1 MLCDG
6 LGFYFFKIKFVGQP
20 RTCRA
25 EPQVFL
31 GKFSDST
38 TKQYLT
44 EWTSETDPKL
54 FIPQARLVC
63 ESLFYLFLSG
73 YQNGLDAY
81 LERSVENARKQGKD
95 RESTQKWHNVL
106 RLANET
112 LDLATSAWDQ
122 RKDDKDNSERSAE
135 KALELIHRTT
145 SEQTHSKAVLRKGSE
160 LPQRA
165 HRNLFLIN
173 GRTGSKGHNNSE

>member
-1 MLCDG
+1 VLCDG
-6 LGFYFFKIKFVGQP
+6 LGFYFFKFVGQP
-20 RTCRA
+20 RTRRA

-73 YQNGLDAY
+73 YQNSLDAY

-95 RESTQKWHNVL
+95 RESTQKWHNAL
-106 RLANET
+106 RLANEA

-122 RKDDKDNSERSAE
+122 KKDDKDNSERSAE
-135 KALELIHRTT
+135 KALELIAERYDIYC
-145 SEQTHSKAVLRKGSE
+145 S
-160 LPQRA
+160 RA
-165 HRNLFLIN
+165 
-173 GRTGSKGHNNSE
+173 GKC